1 MIQDG
6 DYMEDSKVLVIVNNM
21 RDTIWIYMDCKK
33 TFKGIWDST
42 RNYINY
48 ISDM

>member
-1 MIQDG
+1 
-6 DYMEDSKVLVIVNNM
+6 MEDSRVLVIVNNM
-21 RDTIWIYMDCKK
+21 RDTIWTYMDYNR
-33 TFKGIWDST
+33 TFKGTWDST

>member
-6 DYMEDSKVLVIVNNM
+6 DYMEDSRVLMIVNNM
-21 RDTIWIYMDCKK
+21 RDTIWTYVDCNK

-48 ISDM
+48 NSDM